1 MRKMFPPVVQILR
14 NKNLA
19 TKFQILVEV
28 AANQPNLQQRDIARK
43 LDVTSQAI
51 SEYIKE
57 LVKDGWLTTDGRS
70 RYRVTKEGTNWVLRT
85 FRDLRD
91 YSAFVGKAINNIT
104 VCTAVAGHDLSQG
117 QAVGLE
123 MKDGMLYATEDTGKQ
138 AKGKAVTA
146 AKKGEDVG
154 VSNIEGIV
162 ELVMGKITILRVPG
176 IQRGGSGRVDLGK
189 LKKEVTSRKEPLGAI
204 GIEAITALRRIGIEP
219 RYLYGVAEAA
229 IEAARSGLPFVIA
242 CTEEDAPQ
250 LLAQVTGA
258 NLDYEILDLRES

>member
-1 MRKMFPPVVQILR
+1 MGKMFPPVVQILR

-104 VCTAVAGHDLSQG
+104 VCTAVAGRDLSQG

>member
-1 MRKMFPPVVQILR
+1 LGKVFPAVVQILR

-28 AANQPNLQQRDIARK
+28 AANQPNLQQRDIAKK

-57 LVKDGWLTTDGRS
+57 LVKDGWLVTDGRS
-70 RYRVTKEGTNWVLRT
+70 RYRVTKEGTNWVLKT

-104 VCTAVAGHDLSQG
+104 VCTAVAGYDLSQG
-117 QAVGLE
+117 QVVGLE
-123 MKDGMLYATEDTGKQ
+123 MKDGILYATEDTGKQ
-138 AKGKAVTA
+138 AKGRVVTA

-154 VSNIEGIV
+154 VSDIQGIV

-176 IQRGGSGRVDLGK
+176 IQRGGSGRVDLDR
-189 LKKEVTSRKEPLGAI
+189 LEKEATSRKKPLGAI

-229 IEAARSGLPFVIA
+229 IEAARSGLSFVIV